1 MARKSSSALAA
12 TARQYEHGVRGASGD
27 AVEDA
32 QGRQDAQMTT
42 GVAWATL
49 PTSSSFCMMRLMRA
63 WRAGDERVRVR
74 VRRRQEE
81 VAAGC
86 ARGGQW
92 ADMKNKGCGERWGRG
107 DITQGRTTG
116 NLVVLFLFFM
126 LGRACGVDWMQQ
138 AETLWLGAGEGIL

>member
-1 MARKSSSALAA
+1 
-12 TARQYEHGVRGASGD
+12 
-27 AVEDA
+27 
-32 QGRQDAQMTT
+32 MTT

-63 WRAGDERVRVR
+63 WRAGAERVRVR

-81 VAAGC
+81 VAVEVRR
-86 ARGGQW
+86 ARVGRW
-92 ADMKNKGCGERWGRG
+92 ADMKNNDCGERWGRG
-107 DITQGRTTG
+107 DITQERTTG